1 MAGAERTRRGKPIL
15 GKTAGKKPAKG
26 KLSRPPKPQPKLGAK
41 KAVKTKAA
49 PSKSAKVLTASA
61 AKAKGSVAPKGK
73 APSKAPP
80 VAAKPVAAKP
90 VAAKPVAA
98 KPVAAK
104 PVAAKPVAAKP
115 VAAKPVAAKPVI
127 GKPVTPTLAATKS
140 KVAAPAILPVESS
153 QGPAAKSGA
162 PTKLVAR
169 GSAPIPAGKTGRI
182 AGMPSASKLLPPRL
196 PREARAGGMSS
207 SKRILPLKKDRV
219 GGDPSVSKG
228 LPRLSRPPGSTIP
241 TLPPQAKRPRTLE
254 DRLGSLRE
262 LQAKASAEQRADLQY
277 RLDVSWIHHDSAIEG
292 TVYEPSELVSTLA
305 RMQSAATGDPPIIFS
320 PLQEEIR
327 QHKLAIDLVR
337 EMATHKKEPITL
349 ETLRVLYATLAPD
362 DDEPKGVL
370 KYRKDMPLHRVYF
383 HEISTPDKI
392 PGLMRALVQWLDSEE
407 TRRTM
412 HPTRIASRAHY
423 KLLRIFPF
431 TKHSGK
437 VARLLMNLL
446 LLREGYPPVI
456 LHATDRQRYYDSVK
470 VSSDATA
477 KVVNDALENG
487 VESEL
492 RYWHRAFGIEETP

>member
-15 GKTAGKKPAKG
+15 SKGAGKKPVKA
-26 KLSRPPKPQPKLGAK
+26 KLSQPPKAAPKKQAPAK
-41 KAVKTKAA
+41 PLPKTKAA
-49 PSKSAKVLTASA
+49 AASSAKAKASSPPKAVSSAPKAGSVASKAAAAPVKGKHPPKPAPATETA
-61 AKAKGSVAPKGK
+61 AKAPAPPAKGKSISVAPLASKSPVAVKAPVGK
-73 APSKAPP
+73 AAATPKPA
-80 VAAKPVAAKP
+80 AAKPAAAKP
-90 VAAKPVAA
+90 TPPRVAVKPTAAKPAPPPA
-98 KPVAAK
+98 
-104 PVAAKPVAAKP
+104 
-115 VAAKPVAAKPVI
+115 
-127 GKPVTPTLAATKS
+127 GTKGLRQAMLPPAS
-140 KVAAPAILPVESS
+140 KVIQP
-153 QGPAAKSGA
+153 K
-162 PTKLVAR
+162 
-169 GSAPIPAGKTGRI
+169 
-182 AGMPSASKLLPPRL
+182 L
-196 PREARAGGMSS
+196 PREPRTPTMAA
-207 SKRILPLKKDRV
+207 KRILPLKKDR
-219 GGDPSVSKG
+219 GADASKG
-228 LPRLSRPPGSTIP
+228 LPRVSRPPGSTLP
-241 TLPPQAKRPRTLE
+241 TVPPQAARPRPRTLE
-254 DRLGSLRE
+254 DRLQSLRE
-262 LQAKASAEQRADLQY
+262 LQARATAEQRADLQY

-305 RMQSAATGDPPIIFS
+305 RMQSAQPGDPPIVFS

-337 EMATHKKEPITL
+337 DMATRKKEPITL
-349 ETLRVLYATLAPD
+349 ETLRLLYATLAPD

-383 HEISTPDKI
+383 HEIATPDKI
-392 PGLMRALVQWLDSEE
+392 PGLMRQLVQWLDSEE

-456 LHATDRQRYYDSVK
+456 LHATDRQRYYDAVK

>member
-1 MAGAERTRRGKPIL
+1 V
-15 GKTAGKKPAKG
+15 
-26 KLSRPPKPQPKLGAK
+26 SS
-41 KAVKTKAA
+41 AV
-49 PSKSAKVLTASA
+49 S
-61 AKAKGSVAPKGK
+61 KGK
-73 APSKAPP
+73 AAATAKLPP
-80 VAAKPVAAKP
+80 VSAP
-90 VAAKPVAA
+90 
-98 KPVAAK
+98 
-104 PVAAKPVAAKP
+104 
-115 VAAKPVAAKPVI
+115 
-127 GKPVTPTLAATKS
+127 
-140 KVAAPAILPVESS
+140 VAAPAA
-153 QGPAAKSGA
+153 PAPAPGKTKLAKGSGA
-162 PTKLVAR
+162 
-169 GSAPIPAGKTGRI
+169 IPLGVEKRPL
-182 AGMPSASKLLPPRL
+182 GMPSASKLLPPKL
-196 PREARAGGMSS
+196 PREARALGP
-207 SKRILPLKKDRV
+207 KRILPLKRDRS

-228 LPRLSRPPGSTIP
+228 LPRVSRPPGSTLP
-241 TLPPQAKRPRTLE
+241 TLPPQATRPRPRTLE
-254 DRLGSLRE
+254 DRLTSLRE
-262 LQAKASAEQRADLQY
+262 LQAKASPEQRADLQY

-292 TVYEPSELVSTLA
+292 MVYEPSELVSTLA
-305 RMQSAATGDPPIIFS
+305 RMQAAQPGDPPIVFT

-337 EMATHKKEPITL
+337 DMATRKKEPITL
-349 ETLRVLYATLAPD
+349 ETLRLLYATLAPD

-392 PGLMRALVQWLDSEE
+392 PGLMRQLVQWLDSEE

-456 LHATDRQRYYDSVK
+456 LHATDRQRYYDAVK